1 MSRFALAAL
10 AALALTPFAAAR
22 GSAGGCQSGYSY
34 SGVQNGAP
42 RAGVS
47 AAIRVDRPSSVA
59 AGHVAAWVGVGG
71 VALGPGGTSEWLQA
85 GIASL
90 PGGAARLYY
99 EVRRPYAAGAHY
111 VALARVGVDRT
122 HRFAVTEI
130 GEDVWVATI
139 DGKRVSARVSLP
151 GSHVFHPVATAES
164 WDGGVAGVCNR
175 YAFEFAKLS
184 VRSASSRWQAF
195 DASRVFHDAGYSL
208 ALHTGGFAATSR

>member
-1 MSRFALAAL
+1 
-10 AALALTPFAAAR
+10 
-22 GSAGGCQSGYSY
+22 
-34 SGVQNGAP
+34 VQNGAP

-99 EVRRPYAAGAHY
+99 EVQRPHAVGAHY
-111 VALARVGVDRT
+111 VALARVGVDNT

-130 GEDVWVATI
+130 GHDVWVAMI
-139 DGKRVSARVSLP
+139 DGKQVSARVSLP
-151 GSHVFHPVATAES
+151 GSHAFAPVATAES
-164 WDGGVAGVCNR
+164 WDGGVAGVCNS
-175 YAFEFAKLS
+175 YAFQFAKLS
-184 VRSASSRWQAF
+184 VRSASRRWHAF
-195 DASRVFHDAGYSL
+195 DATHVFHDAGYSL
-208 ALHTGGFAATSR
+208 ALHAHGFAAASR